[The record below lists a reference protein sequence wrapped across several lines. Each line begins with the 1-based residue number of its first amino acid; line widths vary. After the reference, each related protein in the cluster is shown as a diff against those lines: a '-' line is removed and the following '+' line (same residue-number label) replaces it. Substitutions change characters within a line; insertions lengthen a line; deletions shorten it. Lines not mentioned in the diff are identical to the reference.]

1 MNCPGYGCRNHKRN
15 PPSVLEKVGC
25 TTLQQVYLSSKLYKE
40 FTEKRHDKLVEKAH
54 WRQAFQVLEIRITE
68 NAAAKYASIDTAPLI
83 KELNRKTAPERYP
96 IPKSAYI
103 ASLIFRQVQ
112 KTIICQ
118 LYGRQNLPLQ
128 FLLPPAKHKH
138 IMP

>member
-1 MNCPGYGCRNHKRN
+1 MDVQIINETHQA
-15 PPSVLEKVGC
+15 VLEKVGC

-83 KELNRKTAPERYP
+83 LFGRKPGQ
-96 IPKSAYI
+96 SL
-103 ASLIFRQVQ
+103 ASR
-112 KTIICQ
+112 KCTIC
-118 LYGRQNLPLQ
+118 
-128 FLLPPAKHKH
+128 
-138 IMP
+138 